1 MFVSLSSVSFFR
13 FASFLVRFVSF
24 RFVSFHFVS
33 FRFVSFRFVFVLFR
47 FVSFRFVFVLFRFV
61 LFRFVSF
68 RFVSFRFVSF
78 RFYDVQGGQWRKAL
92 VLLQEMEVLD
102 CLPPNMHCMN
112 SAIDACGKV

>member
-33 FRFVSFRFVFVLFR
+33 FRFVSFRFVSFRFVSLRFC
-47 FVSFRFVFVLFRFV
+47 FVSFRFVS
-61 LFRFVSF
+61 FRFVSF